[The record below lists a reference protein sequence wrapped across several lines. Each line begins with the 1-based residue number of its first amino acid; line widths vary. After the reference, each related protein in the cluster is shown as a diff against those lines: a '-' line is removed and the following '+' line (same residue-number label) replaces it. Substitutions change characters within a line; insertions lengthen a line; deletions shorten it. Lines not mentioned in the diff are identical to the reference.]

1 MHYSNLYSTQ
11 LFRVSSEDAK
21 FPAKLGSRIKR
32 VPQFHCSLSHS
43 GKLVGASE
51 DHHYRKNHEFPPVYK
66 AQGLATWIQCQDKKT
81 RTFQTAPDYHKR
93 GTL

>member
-1 MHYSNLYSTQ
+1 MHYSNLCSTQ
-11 LFRVSSEDAK
+11 LFRVSSKDAK
-21 FPAKLGSRIKR
+21 FPAKLGSRIHR

-51 DHHYRKNHEFPPVYK
+51 HLRYRKTHEFPPVYK
-66 AQGLATWIQCQDKKT
+66 AQGLATWIQSQDKKT
-81 RTFQTAPDYHKR
+81 RTFQMAPGYHKR